1 MTSFQ
6 KVIKYCAIGFA
17 LFLAVSI
24 IYGIAS
30 AAIAFL
36 GVVTG
41 APVFRDKDDKYGLVE
56 DYNNINSLDI
66 DISSC
71 KLTIQTGDQFHV
83 EAKNVPKDFKV
94 EVTEDGVLKIR
105 DDKSSHFLWFSINNS
120 NAKVDLYLPQ
130 DFIAKNAEIE
140 NGAGEI
146 EIDKLRAEKLII
158 TTGAGRLK
166 GRNIVADESALIE
179 NGAGEVVLK
188 DVMLEDAV
196 FDCGVGRVS
205 VTGQLLG
212 ENTIDCGIGEVDL
225 ELTGR
230 IGDYDINID
239 KGLGSARINGEKYRQ
254 SFYQN
259 LNANHSIDV
268 DGGIGSISID
278 IVE

>member
-36 GVVTG
+36 GAVTG

-56 DYNNINSLDI
+56 DYYNINSLDI

-71 KLTIQTGDQFHV
+71 KLTIQTGETFRV
-83 EAKNVPKDFKV
+83 EAKNVPKDFKA

-259 LNANHSIDV
+259 SNANHSIDV